1 MNHWNTASWLAVFGW
16 AKRSL
21 TNGYWPHHCGKK
33 DKTSL
38 RLGCSP
44 FCKPFGCPCW
54 DFSPFG
60 QAILLGRGAVF
71 IASLATL
78 GWFSPAQA
86 QWEQSRLPH
95 LDTAHWTYSSGIWAP
110 SSEGSLTQSALATA
124 HQWESLHIEA
134 HSSSEEIALEWDW
147 SIGLSSNNFLEF
159 GWRSGKAEQ
168 SFFLGGSQDR
178 MELRISDSLVVAS
191 PHKHSSSS
199 MHMVLLLKR
208 DSQSISAQF
217 VEEGCI
223 IDSLTLAI
231 SPLHSDTF
239 FLRLGQS
246 GQSAIGAHELLGFYR
261 GPALDWGWINTNQ
274 TQKLAFT
281 ELSLSS
287 DFFGGEPFVELLNTS
302 DQVINLMGCSL
313 SDPKSKKTAP
323 KSTRLLPSQR
333 ICLSSGRPATPIFHQ
348 QWAQLPHFNQ
358 AGDTL
363 YFTNSK
369 GDILARTHYRQ
380 EHWGFYDP
388 DWGYTLEKTCEQ
400 WVCLDEQNW
409 AASSLPGGS
418 PGFAYSGPCELD
430 SSLLF
435 HRLPLYL
442 ISEQTHCLQQ
452 PPNSWGYW
460 DYFRTNNDSIS
471 FHSTG
476 TNRWTRAHSSN
487 SLSVHWCSG
496 QSSELTPEVQ
506 AQSPHILLTEGF
518 VGPYGLDQSFLELYN
533 PSDSSLNLH
542 SYRLEFRQPSGLLLS
557 TIPLGTLFPAIGA
570 QTLILI
576 AEYPPSLMLSKSK
589 QLSLWVQSWPNW
601 PSGYQSF
608 TLYLCSAQFDLD
620 SLPWTQNS
628 LQQGRSLERI
638 SKNSPWQVSG
648 ALLGKSPG
656 EFELRKPFRE
666 FNPQISNSLIS
677 ESQPKCEIRCYSEQ
691 PSHRLLALYTAS
703 GVPLKL
709 LLEQDCPAG
718 EFYFSINRDNLNPLS
733 HSLLLLLEKEASG
746 KTKKH
751 LFRISRLD

>member
-1 MNHWNTASWLAVFGW
+1 M
-16 AKRSL
+16 
-21 TNGYWPHHCGKK
+21 P
-33 DKTSL
+33 
-38 RLGCSP
+38 
-44 FCKPFGCPCW
+44 
-54 DFSPFG
+54 
-60 QAILLGRGAVF
+60 GRGAVF
-71 IASLATL
+71 IASLAAL

-95 LDTAHWTYSSGIWAP
+95 LDTAHWTYSSEIWAP

-168 SFFLGGSQDR
+168 SLFLGGSQDR

-223 IDSLTLAI
+223 IDSLTMAI
-231 SPLHSDTF
+231 SPLQSDTF

-246 GQSAIGAHELLGFYR
+246 GQSAISAHVLLGFYR

-287 DFFGGEPFVELLNTS
+287 DFFGGSPFVELLNTS

-323 KSTRLLPSQR
+323 KSTRLLPNQR
-333 ICLSSGRPATPIFHQ
+333 ICLSSGRPATPILHQ

-363 YFTNSK
+363 YLTNSN

-380 EHWGFYDP
+380 EHWGSYDP

-400 WVCLDEQNW
+400 WACLDEHNW

-460 DYFRTNNDSIS
+460 DYFRTNEDSIS
-471 FHSTG
+471 FHSMG
-476 TNRWTRAHSSN
+476 TNRWTQAHSSN

-496 QSSELTPEVQ
+496 QSSDITPKVQ
-506 AQSPHILLTEGF
+506 AQSPHLLLTEGF

-533 PSDSSLNLH
+533 PSDSGLNLH
-542 SYRLEFRQPSGLLLS
+542 SYRLEFRQPSGLLMG
-557 TIPLGTLFPAIGA
+557 TIPLGSLFPAIGA

-638 SKNSPWQVSG
+638 STNSPWQVSG
-648 ALLGKSPG
+648 ALNGKSPG
-656 EFELRKPFRE
+656 EFELRKPFWE

-703 GVPLKL
+703 GVPSKL

-718 EFYFSINRDNLNPLS
+718 EFYFSINRDNLNSLS
-733 HSLLLLLEKEASG
+733 HSLLLLLEKDASG